1 MLDLSV
7 LIKLKFFQHYI
18 YEAKIIL
25 QLLHESS
32 HYHFNYLRSELFFF
46 WMLALFIKRSCI
58 FQQNNFQ
65 ASKKKNKQ

>member
-32 HYHFNYLRSELFFF
+32 HYHFNYLRSELFFSGCLRYLLKDHVYF
-46 WMLALFIKRSCI
+46 NKII
-58 FQQNNFQ
+58 FKHL
-65 ASKKKNKQ
+65 KKKNKQ